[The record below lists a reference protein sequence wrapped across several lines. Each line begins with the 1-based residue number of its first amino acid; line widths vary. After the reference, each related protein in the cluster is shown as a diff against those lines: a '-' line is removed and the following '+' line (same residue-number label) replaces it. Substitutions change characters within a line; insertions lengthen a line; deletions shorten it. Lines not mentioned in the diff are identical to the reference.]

1 MPATIRR
8 SLCRA
13 TSPMALTEQ
22 AKSTQE
28 RQSLSQLRLH
38 RADIDTIEGC
48 LEASG
53 ETYLVDLLDQG

>member
-1 MPATIRR
+1 
-8 SLCRA
+8 
-13 TSPMALTEQ
+13 MALTEQ